1 METDVTSS
9 ILLRQ
14 KAVGRI
20 YANMTMP
27 SYWSLDWEH
36 NVVSHT
42 NNEFYNNFK
51 RCLVV
56 LNSGYG
62 ISLGIAP
69 HPQYAK
75 TALVVNMMLIMPT

>member
-1 METDVTSS
+1 M
-9 ILLRQ
+9 
-14 KAVGRI
+14 
-20 YANMTMP
+20 
-27 SYWSLDWEH
+27 
-36 NVVSHT
+36 VSHA

-69 HPQYAK
+69 HPQHAK